1 MVSDWD
7 GALVGPHLD
16 LGDVCMD
23 IPGTS
28 FTMIWTL
35 VYYGAGYWI
44 V

>member
-1 MVSDWD
+1 M
-7 GALVGPHLD
+7 GACLD

-28 FTMIWTL
+28 FTVMCAL
-35 VYYGAGYWI
+35 VHCRTGYWI